1 MLRIKARY
9 FQSLNDAMNNNF
21 VHCSGSTANGKHLLW
36 LLPYLISTI
45 SDQCTIPAVGILKPC
60 MQGTTLDLECHKNA
74 YNVNI
79 ISDKEYPDYPAYN
92 DFFLQS
98 LKSEEKQCFCQGLE
112 TIYSMAMS
120 LGKLICLTNELN
132 MGREG
137 KKVSYKKNEAGA
149 MASGF
154 SGVSEPA
161 KEEMTLEFQGE
172 V

>member
-1 MLRIKARY
+1 
-9 FQSLNDAMNNNF
+9 
-21 VHCSGSTANGKHLLW
+21 
-36 LLPYLISTI
+36 
-45 SDQCTIPAVGILKPC
+45 
-60 MQGTTLDLECHKNA
+60 MQGATLDQECHKNA

-79 ISDKEYPDYPAYN
+79 ISDEEYPDYPSFN

-120 LGKLICLTNELN
+120 LGKLICPSNALN
-132 MGREG
+132 TARQG

-161 KEEMTLEFQGE
+161 KEELTLEFQGE

>member
-1 MLRIKARY
+1 
-9 FQSLNDAMNNNF
+9 
-21 VHCSGSTANGKHLLW
+21 
-36 LLPYLISTI
+36 
-45 SDQCTIPAVGILKPC
+45 
-60 MQGTTLDLECHKNA
+60 MQGTTLDQECHKKA
-74 YNVNI
+74 YNVNN
-79 ISDKEYPDYPAYN
+79 ISDIKYLAFN
-92 DFFLQS
+92 DDFLQS

-120 LGKLICLTNELN
+120 LGKLICLSNELN

-161 KEEMTLEFQGE
+161 MEELTLEFQGE